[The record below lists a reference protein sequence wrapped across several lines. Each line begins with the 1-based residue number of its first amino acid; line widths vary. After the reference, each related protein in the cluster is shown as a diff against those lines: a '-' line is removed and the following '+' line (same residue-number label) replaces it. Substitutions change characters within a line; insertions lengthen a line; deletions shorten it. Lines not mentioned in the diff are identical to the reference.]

1 MLFLLVSVGHSTA
14 QAQSKQVKVSEK
26 GAYGEYLTD
35 GNGMS
40 LYLFLRDAAG
50 QSTCYNECAEEWP
63 PLIVKDKDISAG
75 RWVNSD
81 LLGTVKRKDG
91 SLQITYN
98 GHPLYYYEDDQ
109 KAGDITGQDK
119 KEFGAE
125 WYLVKPSGVKM
136 GDVD

>member
-1 MLFLLVSVGHSTA
+1 MNTTA

-26 GAYGEYLTD
+26 GSYGEYLTD
-35 GNGMS
+35 GDGMS

-50 QSTCYNECAEEWP
+50 QSTCYNECAEEWASLTVNDTGVP
-63 PLIVKDKDISAG
+63 AG
-75 RWVNSD
+75 QWVNPD
-81 LLGTVKRKDG
+81 MLGTVKRKDG
-91 SLQITYN
+91 SLQVTYN
-98 GHPLYYYEDDQ
+98 GHPLYYYEDDK